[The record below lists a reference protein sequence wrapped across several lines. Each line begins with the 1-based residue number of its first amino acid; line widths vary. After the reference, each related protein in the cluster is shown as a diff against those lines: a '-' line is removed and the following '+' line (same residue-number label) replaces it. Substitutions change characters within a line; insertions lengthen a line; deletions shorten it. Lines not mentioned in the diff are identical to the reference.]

1 MGPTAQLFPRSP
13 PSKTAGRA
21 GSHTSSSG
29 MSLGE
34 KVDRGETPQHFMLC
48 CKCLAMPLHLHLQE
62 ALAVTGRNC
71 TSKRDC
77 LEISSGQ
84 GLTPGLLREPSEDSW
99 GTWVGTSRVFLGS
112 GLPCWETDGL
122 GASHSGLREPLKQSV
137 TLAAQELGSNST
149 APGREPW
156 KPPHLSN

>member
-1 MGPTAQLFPRSP
+1 MEPPQQDGREGWLPHLVFRDVSGRESGQRGDTPTFHALLQVPCNTSALAP
-13 PSKTAGRA
+13 A
-21 GSHTSSSG
+21 GSTRCHRQELHFNTRLPG
-29 MSLGE
+29 DQLWPGPQL
-34 KVDRGETPQHFMLC
+34 KVND
-48 CKCLAMPLHLHLQE
+48 
-62 ALAVTGRNC
+62 
-71 TSKRDC
+71 
-77 LEISSGQ
+77 Q
-84 GLTPGLLREPSEDSW
+84 GLTPGLLREPSEDPW

-122 GASHSGLREPLKQSV
+122 GASHSRLREPLKQSV